1 MNPLLDPNVAYVILV
16 VGLVLAVLAV
26 IAPGTGLLEVGAL
39 IFIGMAVY
47 SMINLPVNIWALVI
61 LFLGTVPLALAI
73 KHPTQK
79 RYMIIT
85 LAILVL
91 STYFTFKTPQG
102 APAANILLAAITSI
116 ITITLLWAVG
126 RKSLETLRMQ
136 SNQEKRNPVGKTGD
150 SKTDVFKDGTVY
162 VEGEDWSARSQEKI
176 AAGKKV
182 RVIRQIGLI
191 LEVKEIKPGSK

>member
-1 MNPLLDPNVAYVILV
+1 MTLLLDPNIAYVTLV

-39 IFIGMAVY
+39 VFIGMAVY
-47 SMINLPVNIWALVI
+47 SMINIPVNIWALVI

-102 APAANILLAAITSI
+102 APAVNILLAAITSI
-116 ITITLLWAVG
+116 ITVTLLWVVG

-136 SNQEKRNPVGKTGD
+136 SNQEKRNPVGKIGD

-182 RVIRQIGLI
+182 KVIRQEGLI

>member
-1 MNPLLDPNVAYVILV
+1 MTLLLDPNIAYVTLV

-39 IFIGMAVY
+39 VFIGMAVY
-47 SMINLPVNIWALVI
+47 SMINIPVNIWALVI

-102 APAANILLAAITSI
+102 APAVNILLAAITSI
-116 ITITLLWAVG
+116 ITVTLLWVVG

-182 RVIRQIGLI
+182 KVIRQEGLI